1 LSAST
6 SIDSSISDW
15 EIRRA
20 KFVCDEALFKDKRY
34 DSSVRYTLRVL
45 SNMATIGCDGVSST
59 VKRKN
64 RRVSKAALMELEKL
78 LGSHSN
84 KKDAIKIWHDKT
96 TNEHPEP
103 LKQVWDWLRE
113 KRRSPSEL
121 MDRLAKN
128 KFITVLKKEDREIN
142 IRGFRSKGSPEERH
156 SKIVVVD
163 MPVDIFGLIELRTK
177 IKT

>member
-1 LSAST
+1 MTQSE
-6 SIDSSISDW
+6 SIIPVW
-15 EIRRA
+15 VNRRS
-20 KFVCDEALFKDKRY
+20 KFICDEAQFEDRRY
-34 DSSVRYTLRVL
+34 DQSVTHTLRVL
-45 SNMATIGCDGVSST
+45 SNIVTVGSDGVSKS
-59 VKRKN
+59 VKCKN
-64 RRVSKAALMELEKL
+64 RRVSKGALKELEEL
-78 LGSHSN
+78 LVSHSN

-103 LKQVWDWLRE
+103 LKQVWGWLIE
-113 KRRSPSEL
+113 KRRSPVEL

-128 KFITVLKKEDREIN
+128 KFITILRTEESEIN

-163 MPVDIFGLIELRTK
+163 MPVDTFDLIKLRTK